1 MNIGY
6 YTSAKLCGKLY
17 DNVYMLKIYK
27 LHVQDNQ
34 QEYNNI
40 KYYTLREIL
49 NRNNHIVTN
58 INILIQRTLQ

>member
-1 MNIGY
+1 MELGY
-6 YTSAKLCGKLY
+6 YTSAKLGGKLY